1 MLVRLS
7 LPIMFALLN
16 TTFKKEIVA
25 LEKLSK
31 KMSKIEQRKNN
42 CLKTFWKYIL
52 KLSETAAHP
61 ASLSCTDRAECH
73 SAANIWPI
81 VWKERRDPKKY

>member
-16 TTFKKEIVA
+16 TAFKKEIVA

-31 KMSKIEQRKNN
+31 KMNKIEQRKNN
-42 CLKTFWKYIL
+42 CLKT
-52 KLSETAAHP
+52 
-61 ASLSCTDRAECH
+61 R
-73 SAANIWPI
+73 
-81 VWKERRDPKKY
+81 

>member
-7 LPIMFALLN
+7 LSIMFALIN

-31 KMSKIEQRKNN
+31 KMNKTEQRKNN
-42 CLKTFWKYIL
+42 NLKT
-52 KLSETAAHP
+52 
-61 ASLSCTDRAECH
+61 C
-73 SAANIWPI
+73 
-81 VWKERRDPKKY
+81 